1 MGQINLYRIDNK
13 KRDEFLDNLYK
24 KFEFQE
30 NKVILSYVFER
41 VLRSILQIRNTI

>member
-24 KFEFQE
+24 KFEFLGKQ
-30 NKVILSYVFER
+30 SY
-41 VLRSILQIRNTI
+41 S

>member
-24 KFEFQE
+24 KLYMSF
-30 NKVILSYVFER
+30 
-41 VLRSILQIRNTI
+41 